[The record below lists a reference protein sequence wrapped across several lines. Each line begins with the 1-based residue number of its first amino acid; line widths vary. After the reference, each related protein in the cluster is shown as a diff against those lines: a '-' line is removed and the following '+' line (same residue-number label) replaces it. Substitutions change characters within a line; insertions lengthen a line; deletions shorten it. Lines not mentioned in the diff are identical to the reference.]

1 MLADLGNFGK
11 AMNIRYFIA
20 AAAGLSLTACGQA
33 SQDGRSKPGVVEAMP
48 STETLPAYDA
58 QGVISSLDGQILTL
72 DHDGASAAG
81 LKPGRSQFKAYADV
95 IAEAPIAPGT
105 RVKFQVK
112 KTSTGLEL
120 SKLEPRE

>member
-1 MLADLGNFGK
+1 MK
-11 AMNIRYFIA
+11 IRYFFA
-20 AAAGLSLTACGQA
+20 AVAVLSLTACGEA

-48 STETLPAYDA
+48 STESLPAYDA

-72 DHDGASAAG
+72 DHDGASAVG
-81 LKPGRSQFKAYADV
+81 LKPGRDQFKVYADV
-95 IAEAPIAPGT
+95 IAEAPITPGT
-105 RVKFQVK
+105 RVKFQFK